1 MAKAGILLLNIGTPR
16 SFEVHDVKKY
26 LRTFLMDRDI
36 IDLPWISRWPLVN
49 LIIVPQRGAYSAS
62 NYKKIWMKEGSPLL
76 VYTDRFADQLQNKLG
91 SQYLV
96 RIGMR
101 YSAPT
106 IESALR
112 DFYRAKVE
120 TIIVAPMYPQ
130 YAEATTGSSL
140 REVNRLM
147 GRLGIDIP
155 TVVVPPFYDKKEF
168 LKAQGQ
174 CMKDVTQEKAIEHIV
189 FSFHGLPEA
198 QIKKVPGCLS
208 SPDCCAQVNA
218 CEKPCYRAQS
228 LATAEK
234 LAKEIGLAKDSWSV
248 GFQSRLG
255 RAEWLKP
262 STDQVLEDLAR
273 KGIKKVAIACPSFV
287 ADCIETLEEIGMGGK
302 QLFLREGGTEFFM
315 IPCVNDHPLWVDGF
329 SEMIKKNQPGKSAV
343 NDLSQ

>member
-1 MAKAGILLLNIGTPR
+1 
-16 SFEVHDVKKY
+16 
-26 LRTFLMDRDI
+26 
-36 IDLPWISRWPLVN
+36 
-49 LIIVPQRGAYSAS
+49 
-62 NYKKIWMKEGSPLL
+62 MKEGSPLL
-76 VYTDRFADQLQNKLG
+76 VYTDRFADRLQNKMG

-120 TIIVAPMYPQ
+120 TIVIAPMYPQ

-155 TVVVPPFYDKKEF
+155 TVIVPPFFDKKEF
-168 LKAQGQ
+168 LSAQGQ
-174 CMKDVTQEKAIEHIV
+174 CIKDVFQKKTIEHVV

-198 QIKKVPGCLS
+198 QFKKVPGCLS
-208 SPDCCAQVNA
+208 ASDCCAQAGA
-218 CEKPCYRAQS
+218 CDKPCYRAQS

-234 LAKEIGLAKDSWSV
+234 LAKEAGLPEGSWSV

-262 STDQVLEDLAR
+262 STDQVLEQIAR
-273 KGIKKVAIACPSFV
+273 KGIQKVAVACPSFV
-287 ADCIETLEEIGMGGK
+287 ADCIETLEEIGMGGQ
-302 QLFLREGGTEFFM
+302 QLFLREGGTEFSM
-315 IPCVNDHPLWVDGF
+315 ISCVNDHPMWVDGF
-329 SEMIKKNQPGKSAV
+329 SELILKMKLGKNV
-343 NDLSQ
+343 MNELSQ

>member
-1 MAKAGILLLNIGTPR
+1 MAKTGILLLNIGTPR
-16 SFEVHDVKKY
+16 SFEVSDVKKY
-26 LRTFLMDRDI
+26 LRTFLMDKDI

-49 LIIVPQRGAYSAS
+49 LVIVPRRGTYSAS

-76 VYTDRFADQLQNKLG
+76 VYSTRFADRLQQKMGADFLIR
-91 SQYLV
+91 L
-96 RIGMR
+96 GMR

-112 DFYRAKVE
+112 DFYRAKVK
-120 TIIVAPMYPQ
+120 TIVVAPMYPQ

-155 TVVVPPFYDKKEF
+155 TVIVPPFYGRNEF
-168 LKAQGQ
+168 LVAQGQ
-174 CMKDVTQEKAIEHIV
+174 RIKDELKEKDFEHLI

-198 QIKKVPGCLS
+198 QIKKVPGCLA
-208 SPDCCAQVNA
+208 SPDCCAQAGA

-228 LATAEK
+228 IATAEK
-234 LAKEIGLAKDSWSV
+234 LAKEVGLTKDRWTV

-262 STDQVLEDLAR
+262 STDQVIEDLAR
-273 KGIKKVAIACPSFV
+273 KGVKKVAIACPSFV
-287 ADCIETLEEIGMGGK
+287 ADCIETLEEIGMGG
-302 QLFLREGGTEFFM
+302 QELFLREGGREFSM
-315 IPCVNDHPLWVDGF
+315 IPCVNDDPLWVEGF
-329 SEMIKKNQPGKSAV
+329 SELIKNLTPGKKAT